1 MTVPSWICKLNCKAS
16 FRPAIAVLATTTVLA
31 LAAVLAP
38 SAQAQTY
45 SVIHFFPG
53 SDGNE
58 NPTAGVTI
66 DQAGRLYGTTYNI
79 WGSVFEMRTV
89 DSKWLFSTL
98 FSFPADGEKGLK
110 PQGGVVKGP
119 DGNLYGATVA
129 GGRGGCYSGCGAVFK
144 LQPPPTAPLSALEP
158 WTETVLYEFRGD
170 PDGSYP
176 GYGNLVFDA
185 AGNLYGTTEQGGA
198 FGYGVVFE
206 LSPGSGGWTEFVIYS
221 FTGFNDGRTPYGGL
235 TIDNAGNLYGT
246 TTRGGQYGAGT
257 VFELTPGN
265 GGWTET
271 VLHSFQN
278 SDGSQPQGELIFDAA
293 GNLYGTAYFGGL
305 NGEDGSVFELSPSNG
320 GWTFTLLH
328 LFDFSAG
335 EGVDPV
341 AGVTM
346 GSDGSL
352 YGTTLGGGAG
362 DNGTIFRLVNAGGSW
377 TYQTLHSFSI
387 DFGAAPFGGVTFDSQ
402 GNMYG
407 TTITGGQG
415 LTYCA
420 GGCGLVWK
428 MKP

>member
-16 FRPAIAVLATTTVLA
+16 FRPAIAVLAATTVFA

-66 DQAGRLYGTTYNI
+66 DHAGRLYGTTYNI

-98 FSFPADGEKGLK
+98 LQLPADGEKGLK

-119 DGNLYGATVA
+119 DGNLYGTTV
-129 GGRGGCYSGCGAVFK
+129 GGGGSCACGVVFK
-144 LQPPPTAPLSALEP
+144 LQPPPTAPPSAVAL
-158 WTETVLYEFRGD
+158 WTETVLYEFKGD

-176 GYGNLVFDA
+176 GYGNLVFDP
-185 AGNLYGTTEQGGA
+185 AGNLYGTTEQGGV
-198 FGYGVVFE
+198 FGQGAVFE
-206 LSPGSGGWTEFVIYS
+206 LSPGSGGWTESVIYS
-221 FTGFNDGRTPYGGL
+221 FSGFDDGGTPYGGL
-235 TIDNAGNLYGT
+235 TFDDAGNFYGT
-246 TTRGGQYGAGT
+246 TTKGGQWGGGT
-257 VFELTPGN
+257 AFELTAAN

-271 VLHSFQN
+271 VLHSFQGL
-278 SDGSQPQGELIFDAA
+278 DGTQPEGTLIFDAS
-293 GNLYGTAYFGGL
+293 GNIYGTAYFGGL
-305 NGEDGSVFELSPSNG
+305 NSEDGSVFELSPSNG
-320 GWTFTLLH
+320 GWTFSVLH

-335 EGVDPV
+335 EGADPV

-346 GSDGSL
+346 GSDGNL

-377 TYQTLHSFSI
+377 TYQTLHSFFVE
-387 DFGAAPFGGVTFDSQ
+387 FGAAPFGGVTFDSQ

-428 MKP
+428 MTP